1 MSQSLHTRVL
11 TASLSLVLA
20 AALAAPAAGE
30 TLADAIAEAYQSNP
44 NLQAQRATQ
53 RATDEEYVQA
63 RSGWRPT
70 LTLQA
75 SGTYE
80 QFRTPVSQLQ
90 RFQRFA
96 VIERENVGLAT
107 LAFTQPIWTGGRT
120 ASAVTA
126 ANADV
131 LQGRETLRRLEGQVM
146 QAVVQ
151 AYVDVRRDQQSLIIH
166 QENVKVLK
174 SQLEESQAR
183 FDVGEITRT
192 DVALSQARLAASQA
206 SLETAVAQLAVSR
219 SNYASLVGHNPG
231 DLAPEPSLA
240 YLMPGNVDD
249 AFTIAEQN
257 SPLLRAQEF
266 AEQASRA
273 RIAGARAERMPDVS
287 FQGILSYTGGT
298 FDPVVQGYDTETS
311 AALTVTVPLFNG
323 GLTTSRIRAAIER
336 NNSDKI
342 TIETQRRSVLQSI
355 TQGWNLLISA
365 RANIISTDEQVRAS
379 NIAAEGTHEEEQV
392 GLRSTLDTL
401 NAEQE
406 LRSAQLSQVT
416 AVHDEYVATANV
428 LFAMGRLE
436 ARNLIPSEPQYD
448 PKANYRRLRITWG
461 WVPWE
466 EPIGA
471 LDRVAAYPVI
481 PQSHSLKLEPAI
493 GPGLQPGPARPGAQ
507 PAPQPVGQP
516 AAPPASK
523 PIAQQPLAAP
533 AAKPATPPTAH

>member
-80 QFRTPVSQLQ
+80 QFRTPAADLI

-96 VIERENVGLAT
+96 TIERQNLGQAT

-131 LQGRETLRRLEGQVM
+131 LQGRETLRRLEGEVM

-151 AYVDVRRDQQSLIIH
+151 AYVDVRRDQQSVVIH
-166 QENVKVLK
+166 QENVKVLQ

-192 DVALSQARLAASQA
+192 DVALSQARLAAAQA
-206 SLETAVAQLAVSR
+206 SLQTAVAQLAVSR
-219 SNYASLVGHNPG
+219 SNYAALVGHNPG

-273 RIAGARAERMPDVS
+273 RIAAARAERMPDVS
-287 FQGILSYTGGT
+287 FQGLLSYTGGT
-298 FDPVVQGYDTETS
+298 IDPVVQGYDTETS

-493 GPGLQPGPARPGAQ
+493 GPGLQPGPTRAGAQ
-507 PAPQPVGQP
+507 PAPQPVAQP
-516 AAPPASK
+516 VSK
-523 PIAQQPLAAP
+523 PIAQQPLAPP